1 VALRRAE
8 LEAAEA
14 ERPDIG
20 LLKALT
26 VSGVWC
32 PAPCMLNGPKWRW
45 AGRRRIRWCARREAF
60 LSVGRGVFVG

>member
-1 VALRRAE
+1 MALRRAE

-32 PAPCMLNGPKWRW
+32 PAPRMLNGPK
-45 AGRRRIRWCARREAF
+45 
-60 LSVGRGVFVG
+60 